1 MGLQISQRV
10 RIYSLALE
18 QGFARADL
26 QSIPVT
32 IVFELIN
39 ACADGDRH
47 PRHRPRPRGTLLQR
61 FSRYAIRSSDPTLC
75 WGWSAALFPSG
86 YPALAAAPPSRSMLL
101 GHRVSFELAFGPI
114 PEGLCV
120 LHRCDH
126 PWCTN
131 PQHLFLGTIRDNND
145 DKLAKGRQPR
155 GEAHPRAKLNEKQV
169 ALIRSL
175 RSSCQATMRE
185 LADQFSVS
193 RGLISLILQGKIWS
207 VA

>member
-1 MGLQISQRV
+1 LDFVS
-10 RIYSLALE
+10 
-18 QGFARADL
+18 ARAHG
-26 QSIPVT
+26 S
-32 IVFELIN
+32 
-39 ACADGDRH
+39 CH
-47 PRHRPRPRGTLLQR
+47 PRFRSRPRGSIRTR
-61 FSRYAIRSSDPTLC
+61 FDRYAVRAADPNDC
-75 WGWSAALFPSG
+75 WDWSAALFPSG
-86 YPALAAAPPSRSMLL
+86 YPALADAPPSRSMLL

-131 PQHLFLGTIRDNND
+131 PQHLFLGTIQDNND

-155 GEAHPRAKLNEKQV
+155 GEAHPRAKLNEKKV

-185 LADQFSVS
+185 LADQFGVS
-193 RGLISLILQGKIWS
+193 RGLISLILQNKIWS